1 MPDFASQ
8 SYWDDR
14 FSKNSSPF
22 DWLVPAQALC
32 QVTTDMID
40 PETVRMSQILHIGC
54 GTSDA
59 LALRTLVESPEQIHN
74 VDYSEAAV
82 DAGAKREQEDISQ
95 NQNPLGKES
104 GDGEGGGSK
113 HDSVRQPLPR
123 HMNWSC
129 MDLLALHS
137 TLGLLH
143 QRNSEG
149 RLYNIILD
157 KSTSDSI
164 ACGQDQHLTLPYPLS
179 INGWTRRI
187 VGCGTH
193 QPGDVHPLHV
203 LAVHLAALTKPRTGK
218 WICISYSEDRFPF
231 VPPFPATISNGL
243 LSDDVIKA
251 GFPHPSQLWRLET
264 KEKID
269 LEEAKEETLAERKKR
284 LSAGVVQ
291 RPRVSHWL
299 YVLRRTDAIVTD

>member
-8 SYWDDR
+8 EYWDKR
-14 FSKNSSPF
+14 FQSDSKPF

-40 PETVRMSQILHIGC
+40 PDIVKKAQILHIGC

-59 LALRTLVESPEQIHN
+59 LALRDLVDGPEQIHN
-74 VDYSEAAV
+74 VDYSQPAV
-82 DAGAKREQEDISQ
+82 DACVKREQEENTGSQ
-95 NQNPLGKES
+95 ELMES
-104 GDGEGGGSK
+104 SENK
-113 HDSVRQPLPR
+113 HDSAQQATPKSM
-123 HMNWSC
+123 HWSC

-143 QRNSEG
+143 QRTSEG
-149 RLYNIILD
+149 KLYDVVLD

-164 ACGQDQHLTLPYPLS
+164 ACGQDLHLTLPYPLS
-179 INGWTRRI
+179 VNGWTRRI
-187 VGCGTH
+187 VGSGTH

-203 LAVHLAALTKPRTGK
+203 LAVHLAALTKPKTGK
-218 WICISYSEDRFPF
+218 WVCISYSEDRFPF
-231 VPPFPATISNGL
+231 VPPFPATLSNGM

-251 GFPHPSQLWRLET
+251 GFPHPHQLWRLER

-269 LEEAKEETLAERKKR
+269 LDKQEEEETLAERKKR
-284 LSAGVVQ
+284 LNAGIIQ
-291 RPRVSHWL
+291 RPKISHWL
-299 YVLRRTDAIVTD
+299 YVLRRTEAVVTD